1 MYRILLDTCV
11 WLDIAKD
18 HRLHSLLTVLE
29 RLVETNTV
37 SLLVPQTVVDEFG
50 RNKSRVAEDSCRSL
64 SSVFKRVK
72 AAVRDFGDPD
82 DKDAV
87 LAHLDNV
94 DHQIPL
100 LGENAIQSIGRIE
113 QLMNTASVIAVD
125 NSTKLLAA
133 ERAIEAKAPFHRNKN
148 GMGDAIIFE
157 TYMACINNRQETE
170 EFAFVTHNIHDFSTA
185 DGDKRLP
192 HADLESAFAGDHSF
206 YFITLR
212 EALSRVDTELLME
225 IIDEEEWTQEPRKLT
240 EILDALDELLDKIW
254 YGRHGARAHA
264 VETGK
269 IRIVDKKDYPDGWY
283 DPNVIRKDIWY
294 GALNAAARV
303 EEQYGVENLGPWSDF
318 EWGMLSGKL
327 SALRWMLGDDWDMLD
342 T

>member
-1 MYRILLDTCV
+1 MYRLLLDTCV

-18 HRLHSLLTVLE
+18 YRLHSLIPVLE
-29 RLVETNTV
+29 RLVETNTL
-37 SLLVPQTVVDEFG
+37 SLIVPQTVIDEFE
-50 RNKSRVAEDSCRSL
+50 RNRARVAEDSCRSL

-72 AAVRDFGDPD
+72 AAVKDFGDPD
-82 DKDAV
+82 DKESV
-87 LAHLDNV
+87 LAHLDDV

-113 QLMNTASVIAVD
+113 SLMNTGSVIAVED
-125 NSTKLLAA
+125 STKLLAA
-133 ERAIEAKAPFHRNKN
+133 DRAIEAKAPFHRNKN

-157 TYMACINNRQETE
+157 TYAACVTSRQEPD
-170 EFAFVTHNIHDFSTA
+170 EFAFVTHNIHDFSAA
-185 DGDKRLP
+185 DGDRRLP
-192 HADLESAFAGDHSF
+192 HTDIEAAFTSDHSF
-206 YFITLR
+206 YFIDLR
-212 EALSRVDTELLME
+212 EALSRVDTELLAE

-254 YGRHGARAHA
+254 YGRHRTRAYA

-269 IRIVDKKDYPDGWY
+269 IRIVEEKDYPNGRY
-283 DPNVIRKDIWY
+283 DPNVIRKDIWD

-303 EEQYGVENLGPWSDF
+303 EEQYGDENLGPWSDF

-327 SALRWMLGDDWDMLD
+327 SALRWMLGDEWDMLD

>member
-1 MYRILLDTCV
+1 MYRILIDTCV

-18 HRLHSLLTVLE
+18 HRLHSLIGVLE
-29 RLVETNTV
+29 RLAETNTI
-37 SLLVPQTVVDEFG
+37 SLIVPQTVVDEFQ
-50 RNKSRVAEDSCRSL
+50 RNKARVAEDSCRSL

-72 AAVRDFGDPD
+72 AAVKDFGDPD
-82 DKDAV
+82 DKDAI

-100 LGENAIQSIGRIE
+100 LGQIAIQSIGRIE
-113 QLMNTASVIAVD
+113 QLMNAAFVIQASD
-125 NSTKLLAA
+125 STKLLAA
-133 ERAIEAKAPFHRNKN
+133 ERAMEARAPFHRNKN

-157 TYMACINNRQETE
+157 TYAACLVDRQDAED
-170 EFAFVTHNIHDFSTA
+170 FAFVTHNTQDFS
-185 DGDKRLP
+185 DPNGDKRISHP
-192 HADLESAFAGDHSF
+192 DLKPTFTSEYSF

-212 EALSRVDTELLME
+212 EALSRVDTDLVAE

-240 EILDALDELLDKIW
+240 EILEALDELLDKIW
-254 YGRHGARAHA
+254 YGRHRARAYA

-269 IRIVDKKDYPDGWY
+269 IRIVDVEDYPTGRY
-283 DPNVIRKDIWY
+283 EPNVIRKDIWE
-294 GALNAAARV
+294 GALKAAARV
-303 EEQYGVENLGPWSDF
+303 EEEYGVKNLGPWSDF